1 MIETVKSK
9 KMKREEYIGQKFNML
24 TVLGIDHVEDKSAVI
39 FKCKCDCGNIVL
51 VPLAGLR
58 SGNNKSCGCL
68 HKKVKQN
75 IGKHRKDQ
83 TTHGGSRT
91 RLYRI
96 WAGMNNRCRSKDN
109 PNNKRYGGRGIT
121 VCEEWRDFEKFR
133 EWALSNGY
141 NDNLTIDRIDVNG
154 NYEPDNCRWADRKL
168 QGNNR
173 ENTFYVD
180 YKGKKMPLKQ
190 VCEIEGIPY
199 HTVWKRLQY
208 YGMTLDD
215 ALHTPRIHGRKLCND

>member
-1 MIETVKSK
+1 MIETVKNK

-51 VPLAGLR
+51 VPLTGLR

-91 RLYRI
+91 RL
-96 WAGMNNRCRSKDN
+96 
-109 PNNKRYGGRGIT
+109 
-121 VCEEWRDFEKFR
+121 
-133 EWALSNGY
+133 
-141 NDNLTIDRIDVNG
+141 
-154 NYEPDNCRWADRKL
+154 
-168 QGNNR
+168 
-173 ENTFYVD
+173 
-180 YKGKKMPLKQ
+180 
-190 VCEIEGIPY
+190 
-199 HTVWKRLQY
+199 
-208 YGMTLDD
+208 
-215 ALHTPRIHGRKLCND
+215 